1 MSTATILLIA
11 IGVGAVIIIIALISI
26 FNELAKERILTQEGA
41 SGIGACLQQRNDLIP
56 NLVETVKGYAG
67 HENKT
72 LTEVVKWRNKSVAAG
87 DNMEEQNAANKE
99 LNQAMLNLVAITE
112 DYPALKAD
120 TQFLELMQQLSAIE
134 DKINDSRRYYNGTVR
149 EYNQSLAVFPK
160 NIVAGAFGY
169 KPAAFF
175 AEDAEAKVA
184 PNVKF
189 DKA

>member
-26 FNELAKERILTQEGA
+26 FNELVKKRILTQEGA

-72 LTEVVKWRNKSVAAG
+72 LTEVVKWRNRSVAAG
-87 DNMEEQNAANKE
+87 DNMEEQSAASKE

-120 TQFLELMQQLSAIE
+120 THFLELMQQLSAIE

-175 AEDAEAKVA
+175 AEDATAKVA